1 MKNLLKKL
9 HTISGITV
17 EKDKKNPHFG
27 NMYASLDA
35 IVNALTPILQKNNL
49 VVTHA
54 LNEWLLVTTVYD
66 MESEESLSSSFPI
79 NALEPQKAWSAI
91 TYGKRYSL
99 AALFNIVSDDDDDA
113 TLASTQKPAPALAKN
128 NYWF

>member
-1 MKNLLKKL
+1 MENLLKKL
-9 HTISGITV
+9 HAISGITV

-35 IVNALTPILQKNNL
+35 IVNTLTPILQKNNL
-49 VVTHA
+49 IVSHSIIESV
-54 LNEWLLVTTVYD
+54 LITTVYD
-66 MESEESLSSSFPI
+66 IDSDDMLSSNFPI
-79 NALEPQKAWSAI
+79 NTTEPQKVGSAI

-113 TLASTQKPAPALAKN
+113 TLASTQKQAPTPAKS
-128 NYWF
+128 NY

>member
-17 EKDKKNPHFG
+17 EKDKTNPHYG
-27 NMYASLDA
+27 NKYASLDA

-54 LNEWLLVTTVYD
+54 LSEWLLVTTVYD

-79 NALEPQKAWSAI
+79 NALEPQKAGSAI

-113 TLASTQKPAPALAKN
+113 TLASTQKQAPAPAKS

>member
-17 EKDKKNPHFG
+17 EKDKKNPHYG

-49 VVTHA
+49 VITHT
-54 LNEWLLVTTVYD
+54 L
-66 MESEESLSSSFPI
+66 SE
-79 NALEPQKAWSAI
+79 
-91 TYGKRYSL
+91 
-99 AALFNIVSDDDDDA
+99 
-113 TLASTQKPAPALAKN
+113 
-128 NYWF
+128 